1 MKPYPFWELNHL
13 TVPSDIASFSMQSGD
28 PHRVDRNAFH
38 IGSTEVRRGRIGKV
52 RETHAEKRRSSD
64 MGTLVCHCQSI
75 NSTNQGPMAAGCC
88 SDRPTLPLACTIT

>member
-28 PHRVDRNAFH
+28 PRHVDRNAFH

-52 RETHAEKRRSSD
+52 RETHAEKRRSLY
-64 MGTLVCHCQSI
+64 MGALAWYCQGSWLG
-75 NSTNQGPMAAGCC
+75 NQGPKLACC
-88 SDRPTLPLACTIT
+88 STRPPEDRASDI